1 MIRGTTP
8 TLEFILP
15 FDTRTIAEAYVTFAQ
30 NSEIVLDKKME
41 ECACDGEKLT
51 LCLTQKD
58 TLAFCVGKVIE
69 IQLRVRTIDGEA
81 LASNIIST
89 TAERIIKDGEI

>member
-15 FDTRTIAEAYVTFAQ
+15 FDTSTLAEAYITFAQ
-30 NSEIVLDKKME
+30 NSEIVLDKKMDTCICE
-41 ECACDGEKLT
+41 GEKLT
-51 LCLTQKD
+51 LSLTQKD